1 MRCGYRGGRHE
12 ALWGKSQT
20 GMTGNPPL
28 PSPALS
34 SSASCLLCLQTTPK
48 LQPHPHILHPCH
60 SPSHLGYC
68 KNSQSALSFHS
79 CLHSVLSAAGEF
91 CENRTQITPLYSSGP
106 TEGSHFP
113 KRQRQSPPRP
123 YMTWLLPP
131 PSPQGP
137 LLFLTHPQPI
147 CMGLP
152 DAPQTQQACSRP
164 RAFAQALPSLW
175 HSLPL
180 RQRQLALCL
189 PRSWLKCFA
198 FSVRPHPALP
208 KPPTYL
214 IFLYSAP
221 PHLICFYFV
230 SCLSSSTRMGAPGGC
245 NYCLSCSWLCPPH

>member
-12 ALWGKSQT
+12 ALWGKPQA
-20 GMTGNPPL
+20 GMTGNRPL

-60 SPSHLGYC
+60 SRSHLGYC

-79 CLHSVLSAAGEF
+79 RLHSVLSPAGEF

-137 LLFLTHPQPI
+137 LLFLTHPPHLHGTPRRPANTAGMLPPQGVCTGPALSLAQPSS
-147 CMGLP
+147 
-152 DAPQTQQACSRP
+152 QTG
-164 RAFAQALPSLW
+164 
-175 HSLPL
+175 
-180 RQRQLALCL
+180 QLALRL

-198 FSVRPHPALP
+198 FSVRPHLALP

-214 IFLYSAP
+214 IFLCIAP
-221 PHLICFYFV
+221 PHLTCFYFV

-245 NYCLSCSWLCPPH
+245 NYCLSC